1 MNMLRVFTV
10 AAIFCLLLAA
20 ARFSADAQTISA
32 GEAEAQKCVDQIS
45 SVQRE
50 ILNRYDAALQ
60 ELQTTFQKSAD
71 LEGALAVRGE
81 RQRAAKEGTLTEK
94 ALVNEPKAL
103 RAVQTQMLS
112 KLNELTMQIVQE
124 AIPRL
129 IESKKALTIAGK
141 LDEAV
146 AVRSA
151 IEKLQTEYLPLT
163 KPDPAVAIP
172 VDTVLQ
178 TYAADRT
185 RADKI
190 YKGSRMAVR
199 GIVGG
204 FRVDPADTKQYLIYL
219 GGNGSGWIV
228 CALSASDYRFREE
241 KQINGS
247 ALLLTPKDN
256 DSAVL
261 RLQKGLNLD
270 VRGTCDGW
278 DEAVRLN
285 KCEVAR

>member
-1 MNMLRVFTV
+1 MNTLRVLPIV
-10 AAIFCLLLAA
+10 A
-20 ARFSADAQTISA
+20 FSLFSTIAPLNADAQAISA
-32 GEAEAQKCVDQIS
+32 GEAESQKSLDQIA

-60 ELQTTFQKSAD
+60 ELQSTFQKSAD

-81 RQRAAKEGTLTEK
+81 RQRAAKAGTLTEK
-94 ALVNEPKAL
+94 DLLSEPKAL
-103 RAVQTQMLS
+103 RAIQTQMLS

-151 IEKLQTEYLPLT
+151 IEKLQNEYVPLT
-163 KPDPAVAIP
+163 KPDPAVAVQ

-178 TYAADRT
+178 TYAADRA

-190 YKGSRMAVR
+190 YKGNRMAVR
-199 GIVGG
+199 GVLGG
-204 FRVDPADTKQYLIYL
+204 YRVDPADAKQYLIYL
-219 GGNGSGWIV
+219 GGNSGGWV
-228 CALSASDYRFREE
+228 QCALSASDYRFREE
-241 KQINGS
+241 KQFNGT
-247 ALLLTPKDN
+247 ALLITPKDN

-261 RLQKGLNLD
+261 RLQKGQNLD
-270 VRGTCDGW
+270 IRGTCDGW
-278 DEAVRLN
+278 DEVVRLN
-285 KCEVAR
+285 KCEVMR

>member
-1 MNMLRVFTV
+1 MNTLRVLPIV
-10 AAIFCLLLAA
+10 ALSL
-20 ARFSADAQTISA
+20 FSTIAPLSANAQTISA
-32 GEAEAQKCVDQIS
+32 GEAEAQKCLDQIA

-60 ELQTTFQKSAD
+60 ELQATFQKSAD
-71 LEGALAVRGE
+71 LEGALAVRAE
-81 RQRAAKEGTLTEK
+81 RQRAAKAGTLTEK
-94 ALVNEPKAL
+94 DLLGEPKSL
-103 RAVQTQMLS
+103 RVIQTQMLS

-151 IEKLQTEYLPLT
+151 IEKLQNEYVPLT
-163 KPDPAVAIP
+163 KPDPAVAVP

-178 TYAADRT
+178 TYAADRA

-190 YKGSRMAVR
+190 YKGSRLAVR
-199 GIVGG
+199 GILGG
-204 FRVDPADTKQYLIYL
+204 YRVDPADAKQYLIYL
-219 GGNGSGWIV
+219 GGNSGGWV
-228 CALSASDYRFREE
+228 QCALSTSDYRFREE
-241 KQINGS
+241 KQFNGT
-247 ALLLTPKDN
+247 ALLITPKDN

-261 RLQKGLNLD
+261 RLQKGQNLD
-270 VRGTCDGW
+270 IRGTCDGW
-278 DEAVRLN
+278 DEVVRLN
-285 KCEVAR
+285 KCEVMR